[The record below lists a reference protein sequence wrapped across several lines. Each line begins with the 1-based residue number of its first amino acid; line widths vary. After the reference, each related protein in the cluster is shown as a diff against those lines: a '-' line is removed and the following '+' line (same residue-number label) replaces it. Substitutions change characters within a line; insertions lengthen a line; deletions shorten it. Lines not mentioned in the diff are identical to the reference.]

1 MNYIIILNVQR
12 ALFFGKEIY
21 IMSKKSVIVAALC
34 MAAGMVTGCTS
45 YSEDSSAGTEGT
57 SDAAVEASSE
67 RSVNSAAYGITI
79 DAADEAS
86 TMTSAAASTAS
97 SAGKTGAAVT
107 TASTEASSASSS
119 ASSSDSASDKKS
131 ADDKSADKKNDKD
144 KKDSDSKSK
153 AKKASKNGIPEVPE
167 VKDGVTKITDRGVEA
182 YFEWEPAEG
191 GDRYEIICEGKP
203 RGSSNYTKLE
213 EMYTNMPN
221 YSYGAGLNYDVRIKV
236 RAYNGN
242 VQDGLCSEWSEYVE
256 GNTYEDSLATPVVKD
271 GVKRESAGGTEVY
284 FAWEAVKEA
293 DHYEVVVEHKKSD
306 KSEYEIKEVTYTNT
320 PNYTYSAQGDYDVR
334 ITVKAQTNAWING
347 KKKVFSSQA
356 SSYAKGKTY

>member
-21 IMSKKSVIVAALC
+21 IMSKKTVIVAALC

-67 RSVNSAAYGITI
+67 KSVDSAAYGITI

-86 TMTSAAASTAS
+86 TVASMAASTGKS
-97 SAGKTGAAVT
+97 GGAGT
-107 TASTEASSASSS
+107 TASTEASS

-131 ADDKSADKKNDKD
+131 ADDKSADKKNVKD
-144 KKDSDSKSK
+144 KKDSDGKSK
-153 AKKASKNGIPEVPE
+153 TKKASKNGIPEVPE

-182 YFEWEPAEG
+182 YFEWAPAEG

-271 GVKRESAGGTEVY
+271 GVKRENAGGTEVY

-306 KSEYEIKEVTYTNT
+306 KSEYEIKEVTYTNA

-334 ITVKAQTNAWING
+334 ITVKSQTNAWING